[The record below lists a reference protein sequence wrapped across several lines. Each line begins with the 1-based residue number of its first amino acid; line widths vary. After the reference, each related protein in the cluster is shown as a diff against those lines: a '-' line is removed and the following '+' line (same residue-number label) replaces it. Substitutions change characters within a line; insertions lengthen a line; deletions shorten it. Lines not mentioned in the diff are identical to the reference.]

1 VSRSKRPNAPRH
13 LKAAGRRLW
22 RAVVNAYELET
33 HHLEILAAACEAC
46 DRMTEA
52 RELVDEEGIT
62 VEGRF
67 GARTH
72 PAVAV
77 ELNSRTAMLRAI
89 RELGVDIEAVSESR
103 PPSRYR

>member
-1 VSRSKRPNAPRH
+1 MSTRAPASPAH
-13 LKAAGRRLW
+13 LKTAGRRLW
-22 RAVVNAYELET
+22 RAVTRAYELEA
-33 HHLEILAAACEAC
+33 HHREILAAACEAC

-52 RELVDEEGIT
+52 REVVDEEGIT

-67 GARTH
+67 GPKAH

-89 RELGVDIEAVSESR
+89 RELGIDVEAISESR